1 MKAEPEGAT
10 SESPPHDGHLAP
22 WGITRSRAML
32 IAAALLGAAA
42 ILIAEGRLGL
52 LDLHDVVRYSQA
64 DLDLDN
70 IVRDVAGWVGV
81 TLAVSG
87 ILYLICMW
95 SADRFRVSIGRLMV
109 VVAML
114 AVLLQVV
121 LTLRQREQAR
131 RTPRPLAARST
142 GSR

>member
-1 MKAEPEGAT
+1 
-10 SESPPHDGHLAP
+10 
-22 WGITRSRAML
+22 ML

-52 LDLHDVVRYSQA
+52 LDLHDVVGYSQA
-64 DLDLDN
+64 ELDLDH

-81 TLAVSG
+81 ALAVSG
-87 ILYLICMW
+87 ILYLICIW
-95 SADRFRVSIGRLMV
+95 GADRFRVSIGRLMV

-131 RTPRPLAARST
+131 RTPRPLAAQST
-142 GSR
+142 ARQ